1 MVFDILF
8 SLFYNNDC
16 QMKEVNRYEVY
27 IERTNVYM
35 YSFRRANVTHKL
47 FAFITL

>member
-1 MVFDILF
+1 MVFDILL

-16 QMKEVNRYEVY
+16 QMKEVNSYEVY

-35 YSFRRANVTHKL
+35 YSIRSANVTIW
-47 FAFITL
+47 FFTFITL